1 MRSMSLISFVR
12 SMTSSSPASLDPRS
26 GLAISQGVV
35 GSQELPF
42 WVAVPRAQ
50 LSVLK
55 EETRALV
62 VTEESIEVE
71 AVGSTLAVGFVLAA
85 GWSMLVDAEGELFE
99 TDDSPTLGDTVGT
112 CFVV

>member
-1 MRSMSLISFVR
+1 MIFFVK
-12 SMTSSSPASLDPRS
+12 SMTSSTPASLDPRS

-35 GSQELPF
+35 GSQELPL

-50 LSVLK
+50 LSVLE

-71 AVGSTLAVGFVLAA
+71 AVESTLAVGFVLAA
-85 GWSMLVDAEGELFE
+85 GWSMLVDPGALFE
-99 TDDSPTLGDTVGT
+99 TDDCPTLVDTVGT